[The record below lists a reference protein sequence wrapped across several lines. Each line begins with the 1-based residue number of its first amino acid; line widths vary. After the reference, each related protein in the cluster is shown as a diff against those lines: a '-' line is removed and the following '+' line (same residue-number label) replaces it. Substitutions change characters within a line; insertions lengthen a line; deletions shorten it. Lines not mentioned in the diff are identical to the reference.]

1 MGQKD
6 ITTKD
11 YMKDRSAA
19 RVVSSV
25 TGVEFVE
32 DDEEEKVDMCQALK
46 EMIEDGRQ
54 EGAQEIARRMLKE
67 GGLSIDFIARMT
79 GLPPEEVQ
87 ALAVDA

>member
-6 ITTKD
+6 IITKD

-79 GLPPEEVQ
+79 GLLPEEVQ
-87 ALAVDA
+87 SLAVDA